1 MKSVMLTL
9 VIVATAAAGIVG
21 ASYRRAAPTP
31 PAALSHFIPSGPLLY
46 LEAKDFSAL
55 LANWNAS
62 PEKQH
67 WVGSGNYEV
76 FSRSRL
82 FLRLKGAS
90 DQFAAAAGFPPDMNF
105 LGQVAGSR
113 SALAIYD
120 IGNLHFLYIT
130 QLPSAKSAQTIL
142 WQSHANFESRSAGGI
157 DFYIRRDPQSQR
169 EIAFAISGDY
179 LLLATREDLIAGA
192 LQLISG
198 AQDRNLENDLW
209 WTAAVHSAGSAGDL
223 RMVLN
228 LEKIVPSPYFRTY
241 WVQQNIT
248 DLKQYSAAISDL
260 YRSGSQYREERVL
273 LKKASGSPTPGANAS
288 PGGSQAVADLVR
300 LVPED
305 AGLYEAHAQ
314 PNLEACLD
322 LLESKLLAPHLG
334 PATPSQLAPP
344 APIGGGDVGTSADL
358 ESRIDQPVARRSETP
373 SGELAMK
380 NLLSQMPIVASLEI
394 QSTDREKSGV
404 FVQPHTVLVLAGT
417 NDWNEPAVESA
428 LVEAVR
434 PALTTSQMGV
444 SWQTKS
450 GYKQLDGL
458 LPLAVSVR
466 AKDLLLSDD
475 AAALE
480 RVLANFSRKAE
491 PSDATYMGG
500 FSHARERVNFALLAG
515 VVDRPYA
522 AGGDTGTRQPQFFAD
537 NVGSL
542 SSSLVR
548 ITSEKIA
555 VRSDQNTV
563 RQTVTYQWSE

>member
-1 MKSVMLTL
+1 MKSVILSL
-9 VIVATAAAGIVG
+9 VIVATAAVGIVG
-21 ASYRRAAPTP
+21 AGYRRAAPTP
-31 PAALSHFIPSGPLLY
+31 PAALSHYMPSGPLLY

-67 WVGSGNYEV
+67 WVGSGDYEV

-105 LGQVAGSR
+105 LGQLAGSR

-142 WQSHANFESRSAGGI
+142 WQGHANFESRSAGGI
-157 DFYIRRDPQSQR
+157 QFYIRHDPQSQR
-169 EIAFAISGDY
+169 EVAFAIAGDY

-198 AQDRNLENDLW
+198 AQDRSLENDPW
-209 WTAAVHSAGSAGDL
+209 WTAAVHSADSAGDL

-248 DLKQYSAAISDL
+248 DLKQYTAAVSDL

-273 LKKASGSPTPGANAS
+273 LRKASSSSTPGES
-288 PGGSQAVADLVR
+288 PAGSHAAADLVR

-305 AGLYEAHAQ
+305 AGLYEAHAD
-314 PNLEACLD
+314 PGADTCLD
-322 LLESKLLAPHLG
+322 LLATKLLAPHFG
-334 PATPSQLAPP
+334 PATPSKLAPP
-344 APIGGGDVGTSADL
+344 APTGGGEVGSSADL
-358 ESRIDQPVARRSETP
+358 ETRIDQPAIRRTETP
-373 SGELAMK
+373 SGLLAVK
-380 NLLSQMPIVASLEI
+380 NLLTQMPLAASLEI
-394 QSTDREKSGV
+394 QSTGREKSGV
-404 FVQPHTVLVLAGT
+404 FVQVHTTLALART
-417 NDWNEPAVESA
+417 TDWNPQEVEAA
-428 LVEAVR
+428 LVEALR
-434 PALTTSQMGV
+434 PSLTASQLGV
-444 SWQTKS
+444 AWQPKS

-466 AKDLLLSDD
+466 GKYLLVSDD
-475 AAALE
+475 AIMLE
-480 RVLANFSRKAE
+480 KVLANFNRKAE
-491 PSDATYMGG
+491 PNEAIYVGG
-500 FSHARERVNFALLAG
+500 FSHAHERANFALLAG

-522 AGGDTGTRQPQFFAD
+522 ASGESGTRQPQFFSD
-537 NVGSL
+537 NLGSL
-542 SSSLVR
+542 SSTLSGVA
-548 ITSEKIA
+548 SEKII
-555 VRSDQNTV
+555 VRNDHNAV